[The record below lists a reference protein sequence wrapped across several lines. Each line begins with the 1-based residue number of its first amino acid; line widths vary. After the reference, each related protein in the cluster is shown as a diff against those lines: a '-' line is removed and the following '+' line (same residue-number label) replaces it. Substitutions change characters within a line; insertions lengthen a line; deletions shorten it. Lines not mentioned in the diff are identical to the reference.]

1 MTGIQQLLV
10 LRCCCGCCGVRG
22 PLTIV
27 VGCGWCRVRLPLTI
41 VVERSLV
48 LVVLNISRGV
58 LDMGV
63 GHIRPSRVLGWIVV
77 LVVSWG
83 IVSKALAYERSDN
96 SEIKYAI

>member
-10 LRCCCGCCGVRG
+10 LRCCCRCCGVRG
-22 PLTIV
+22 PLTIIV
-27 VGCGWCRVRLPLTI
+27 ACGWRRVRLPLTI
-41 VVERSLV
+41 VERSLV
-48 LVVLNISRGV
+48 LVVLNISRSV

-63 GHIRPSRVLGWIVV
+63 RDIRSSWVLGWIVAV

-83 IVSKALAYERSDN
+83 IVSKALAYDN

>member
-27 VGCGWCRVRLPLTI
+27 VACGWRRVRLPLTI
-41 VVERSLV
+41 VERSLV
-48 LVVLNISRGV
+48 LVVLNISRSV

-63 GHIRPSRVLGWIVV
+63 GHIRSSRVLGWIVAV

-83 IVSKALAYERSDN
+83 IVSKALAYDN
-96 SEIKYAI
+96 TEIKYAI